1 MGFFDKVKAGA
12 KSYVD
17 DYKKTSA
24 DNRKYRGEVAMAVK
38 EARRSAYKKEAVKQA
53 QLRAKI
59 QAKQKFNPTPQS
71 SGSGG
76 MSAEA
81 RSIIYGSG
89 GFGSPQVP
97 KEKVVQRIVQNRS
110 PTKKKKKKKKGST
123 KTRTI
128 VKYVEKP
135 APKDAV
141 RDILARLPD

>member
-1 MGFFDKVKAGA
+1 MGFFDNVKKGA

-17 DYKKTSA
+17 QYKKTSA
-24 DNRKYRGEVAMAVK
+24 DNRAYRNEVNEAVK
-38 EARRSAYKKEAVKQA
+38 KAKRESFKKEAVKQA

-59 QAKQKFNPTPQS
+59 QAKQKFNPSPQA
-71 SGSGG
+71 SGIGGG

-81 RSIIYGSG
+81 RALIYGS

-97 KEKVVQRIVQNRS
+97 KERVVQRIVQNRS
-110 PTKKKKKKKKGST
+110 PTKKKKKKGS

-135 APKDAV
+135 RSSDPV
-141 RDILARLPD
+141 SDILSRLPE